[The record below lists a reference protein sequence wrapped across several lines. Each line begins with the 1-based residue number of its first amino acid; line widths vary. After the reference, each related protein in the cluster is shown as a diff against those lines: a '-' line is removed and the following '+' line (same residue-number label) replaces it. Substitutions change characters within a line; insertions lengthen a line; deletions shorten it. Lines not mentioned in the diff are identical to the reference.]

1 MSLGIESKRTFS
13 ELDIERWPRRATYEF
28 FKDYEDPFFNF
39 TANVDVS
46 AAYAF
51 CKQNGLSFSLT
62 ALYYS
67 LVAANQ
73 IREFRI
79 RDRKSVV

>member
-1 MSLGIESKRTFS
+1 MHTEIDIES
-13 ELDIERWPRRATYEF
+13 WARRSTYEF

-39 TANVDVS
+39 TANIDATAV
-46 AAYAF
+46 YGF

-62 ALYYS
+62 ALYYT
-67 LVAANQ
+67 LVAANS

-79 RDRKSVV
+79 RHFDVMSTRYEARS